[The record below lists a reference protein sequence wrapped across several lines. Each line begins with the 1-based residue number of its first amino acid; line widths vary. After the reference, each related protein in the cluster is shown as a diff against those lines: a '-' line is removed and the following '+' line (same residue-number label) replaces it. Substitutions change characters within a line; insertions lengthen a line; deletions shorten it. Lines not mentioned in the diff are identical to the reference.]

1 MVATVGSSS
10 RPYSKGGKRKRLGF
24 QNLGAWQRGPGE
36 LKPLRR
42 LALVHWCCH
51 LSTQRTDP
59 WVWCPHR
66 SQENSS
72 IQLGLLPGSL
82 VGVLGWRRQ
91 NCFCTCYKLDSRTI
105 DKQLL
110 LPRVKK
116 VRESAF
122 SSQENAGLLSS
133 TLSLGP
139 ASSAPHWQNLR
150 EAAEL
155 RFAGF
160 QPWQHQESRKV
171 S

>member
-24 QNLGAWQRGPGE
+24 QNLGAWQRGSGE
-36 LKPLRR
+36 PKPLRR
-42 LALVHWCCH
+42 LALVHWRCH

-66 SQENSS
+66 SQENGS

-133 TLSLGP
+133 TPLSRSCLERPSLAESKRSSRIAVCRVP
-139 ASSAPHWQNLR
+139 ALAAPG
-150 EAAEL
+150 E
-155 RFAGF
+155 
-160 QPWQHQESRKV
+160 
-171 S
+171 